1 MSREVLKRSALRV
14 NQDRERPLYLL
25 TLTTRDLDAIAG
37 THRIGRD
44 AKGKLVGYQRPQ
56 VKRHIR
62 NIVEYLDSE
71 RPLFPSSLV
80 LALPS
85 DTRFRPVRGASQTD
99 PHSTPGILEMRVST
113 NGHVRKALIVDGQ
126 QRAAALAQSR
136 RKNFPVPVSAFVA
149 DDTSVQREQFLR
161 VNSTKPLPRGLITEL
176 LPEVVGVLPPELA
189 AQRTP
194 SALCEVLNT
203 DPESPFRG
211 LIRRASSAT
220 PQRRSAVVSDT
231 SLVRVLRTSFGTPSG
246 CLFAYRN
253 LSTGETDLEGAR
265 LLLLTYWTAVKALFP
280 GAWGR
285 SPLQSRLMHS
295 GGLSAMGRLM
305 DRIMMSIDPRSV
317 DAARRVRRELRKIAP
332 LCRWTSGVWEDLGHL
347 RWCDFQNVP
356 SQVRMVSDYLVR
368 AYLEA
373 DAA

>member
-1 MSREVLKRSALRV
+1 MRPEVVKRSALRV
-14 NQDRERPLYLL
+14 NQHRERPLYLL
-25 TLTTRDLDAIAG
+25 TLTTADLDAIAG

-44 AKGKLVGYQRPQ
+44 AKGKLTGYQRPQ
-56 VKRHIR
+56 VRRHIK

-85 DTRFRPVRGASQTD
+85 DTRFRATPGAITTD
-99 PHSTPGILEMRVST
+99 RHSTPGILEMRVAT
-113 NGHVRKALIVDGQ
+113 NGRPQRALIVDGQ

-176 LPEVVGVLPPELA
+176 LPEVAGVLPPDLA
-189 AQRTP
+189 AQRVP
-194 SALCEVLNT
+194 SALCEVLNS

-211 LIRRASSAT
+211 LIRRASSTA
-220 PQRRSAVVSDT
+220 PQRRAAVVSDT

-246 CLFAYRN
+246 CLFSYRN

-265 LLLLTYWTAVKALFP
+265 LLLLTYWSAVKFLFLD
-280 GAWGR
+280 AWGR
-285 SPLQSRLMHS
+285 SPVRSRLMHS

-305 DRIMMSIDPRSV
+305 DRIMMSIDPRSA

-332 LCRWTSGVWEDLGHL
+332 LCRWTSGVWKDLGNL
-347 RWCDFQNVP
+347 RWSDFQNVP
-356 SQVRMVSDYLVR
+356 SQVRMISDYLVR